1 MSDHR
6 AGDETAKYPES
17 LCPILALPP
26 SGRRVPPLGGSY
38 PSVIAPTDSCA
49 DPSGSPLLRLLASF
63 EESVQV
69 TTNPCYPRDLPDV
82 ILRIFLQ
89 MPEPLPRRFAECVCL
104 VLPQHSSA
112 FPRNKTGRRPAVP
125 REHDFPRIRFR
136 GCSYFFMFRPP
147 SLLAPQIAPTAA
159 NTPAGRPRLLRP
171 SRTCVVAFARIGY
184 TIRPTTGNWRSEDFH
199 LARFSALSAAP
210 YLCKSVPG
218 CLVPYP
224 DGPTECTC
232 LFLPRCHRPSQD
244 TL

>member
-1 MSDHR
+1 MSAQCPTTAPAMKRPSTQSPFARSWRYLHR
-6 AGDETAKYPES
+6 GDVF
-17 LCPILALPP
+17 
-26 SGRRVPPLGGSY
+26 RPLGGSY

-69 TTNPCYPRDLPDV
+69 TTNPRYPRDLPDV

-112 FPRNKTGRRPAVP
+112 FPRDKSGRRPAVP
-125 REHDFPRIRFR
+125 REHDFPRIRLR

-147 SLLAPQIAPTAA
+147 RLLAPQIVPTAA

-184 TIRPTTGNWRSEDFH
+184 TIHLTTGNWRNEDFH

-210 YLCKSVPG
+210 YLCRMFS
-218 CLVPYP
+218 
-224 DGPTECTC
+224 
-232 LFLPRCHRPSQD
+232 LFL
-244 TL
+244 